1 MWNLAFKKKYMK
13 ITLIFILKTY
23 FYLKSKILLSAA
35 VLFLSTEVNKRTLLG
50 RNFITVSISVDK

>member
-23 FYLKSKILLSAA
+23 LYLKSKNLLSAA